1 MKLTIVPEDKTVIVD
16 GIPLL
21 NLDLSSCNIPA
32 NIHALQWNNDKG
44 WIEYVDVDGEKE
56 PNLAITELPEWAN
69 LCVSTHKAI

>member
-1 MKLTIVPEDKTVIVD
+1 MKLTIIVEDGGVIVD
-16 GIPLL
+16 GIGAL
-21 NLDLSSCNIPA
+21 NLDFSAYNIPA

-69 LCVSTHKAI
+69 LCVTAFKAL